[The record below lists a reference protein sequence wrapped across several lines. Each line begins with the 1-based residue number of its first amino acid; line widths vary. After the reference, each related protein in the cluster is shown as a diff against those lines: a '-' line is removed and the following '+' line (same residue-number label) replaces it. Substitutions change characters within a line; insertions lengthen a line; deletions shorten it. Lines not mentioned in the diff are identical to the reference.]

1 MISRTAHRGPSPPI
15 PTASKAPKAAPWQRE
30 MAAAVRSLGELLELL
45 DLDPEAV
52 GASTE
57 AGLDFPLRVPRG
69 FVDRMT
75 PGDPDDPLLL
85 QVLPRKEET
94 VEQAGWG
101 DDPLD
106 EASQSPVPGLL
117 QKYTGRALV
126 VLTGACAI
134 HCRYCFRRHFPYAEH
149 ATGGAAWQRIL
160 EALAA
165 DPTLEEVLLS
175 GGDPLSLADPVLA
188 RRVADLESIPHLR
201 RLRIHTRQP
210 IVLPSR
216 VDDSLLAWLTTT
228 RLQPVVVLH
237 CNHPREIDDSVRTA
251 LGRLR
256 DAAIPVFNQSVLLRG
271 VNDHVSVLC
280 DLSKTLFE
288 SGVMPYYL
296 HSMDR
301 VRGAGH
307 FEVETSTGKRLVED
321 VLGRLPGYLVP
332 RFVKEVPGALSKTPV
347 F

>member
-1 MISRTAHRGPSPPI
+1 MISRTAHPEPSPLPT
-15 PTASKAPKAAPWQRE
+15 TASPGQPAAWQRE
-30 MAAAVRSLGELLELL
+30 LAGAVRSLGELLDLL
-45 DLDPEAV
+45 DLDPVTV

-57 AGLDFPLRVPRG
+57 AHHQFPLRVPRG

-75 PGDPDDPLLL
+75 PGDPQDPLLL
-85 QVLPRKEET
+85 QVLPRLEET
-94 VEQAGWG
+94 KERTGWS

-106 EASQSPVPGLL
+106 EASHSPVPGLL
-117 QKYTGRALV
+117 QKYSGRALV

-134 HCRYCFRRHFPYAEH
+134 HCRYCFRRHFPYTEH
-149 ATGGAAWQRIL
+149 ATGGAAWDRIV

-165 DPTLEEVLLS
+165 DPTLDEVLLS
-175 GGDPLSLADPVLA
+175 GGDPLSVTDAVLA

-216 VDDSLLAWLTTT
+216 VDDDLLAWLTAT
-228 RLQPVVVLH
+228 RLRPVVVLH
-237 CNHPREIDDSVRTA
+237 CNHPREIDGAVRAA
-251 LGRLR
+251 LERFRTVG
-256 DAAIPVFNQSVLLRG
+256 IPVFNQSVLLRG
-271 VNDHVSVLC
+271 INDHATTLC

-307 FEVETSTGKRLVED
+307 FEVETSIAKRLVED
-321 VLGRLPGYLVP
+321 VQGRLPGYLVP
-332 RFVKEVPGALSKTPV
+332 RLVRETPGALSKTPV